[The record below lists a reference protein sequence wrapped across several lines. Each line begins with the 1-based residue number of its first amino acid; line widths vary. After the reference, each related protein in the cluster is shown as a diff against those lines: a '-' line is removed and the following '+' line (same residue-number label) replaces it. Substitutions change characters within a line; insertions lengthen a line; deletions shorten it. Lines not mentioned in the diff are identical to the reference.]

1 MTLLRHPAT
10 RDALQGAKLPE
21 RVMTAIAERMQ
32 KPEETNP
39 DYRYSR
45 AEQDSDRDQG
55 RDMKFAAGV
64 TVAFSIASSLPL
76 AMTASVPAN
85 AAAEQCRF
93 VQHKAERE
101 ACYQRQEAARA
112 DKQKAQAAR
121 EAEQSK
127 PLEPMTSD
135 DVTLAR
141 AMRGIC
147 RGC

>member
-1 MTLLRHPAT
+1 
-10 RDALQGAKLPE
+10 
-21 RVMTAIAERMQ
+21 
-32 KPEETNP
+32 
-39 DYRYSR
+39 
-45 AEQDSDRDQG
+45 
-55 RDMKFAAGV
+55 MKFATCVTFGV
-64 TVAFSIASSLPL
+64 LLALSLPL
-76 AMTASVPAN
+76 ALTASVSAN

-93 VQHKAERE
+93 VQDKTERE

-112 DKQKAQAAR
+112 DRRKQQAAR

>member
-1 MTLLRHPAT
+1 
-10 RDALQGAKLPE
+10 
-21 RVMTAIAERMQ
+21 MQ

-101 ACYQRQEAARA
+101 ACYQRQEVARA

>member
-1 MTLLRHPAT
+1 
-10 RDALQGAKLPE
+10 
-21 RVMTAIAERMQ
+21 
-32 KPEETNP
+32 
-39 DYRYSR
+39 
-45 AEQDSDRDQG
+45 
-55 RDMKFAAGV
+55 MKFAACV
-64 TVAFSIASSLPL
+64 TLGFSIAVAVPA
-76 AMTASVPAN
+76 AMTASVSAN
-85 AAAEQCRF
+85 AATEQCRF
-93 VQHKAERE
+93 VQDKGERE

>member
-1 MTLLRHPAT
+1 
-10 RDALQGAKLPE
+10 
-21 RVMTAIAERMQ
+21 MTAIAERMQ

-45 AEQDSDRDQG
+45 AELDSDRDQG
-55 RDMKFAAGV
+55 RDMKFAACFNFGL
-64 TVAFSIASSLPL
+64 SLAL
-76 AMTASVPAN
+76 AMTGSISAYAT
-85 AAAEQCRF
+85 AEQCRL
-93 VQHKAERE
+93 VQDKVERE

-112 DKQKAQAAR
+112 DRQKTQAAR

>member
-1 MTLLRHPAT
+1 
-10 RDALQGAKLPE
+10 
-21 RVMTAIAERMQ
+21 MQ

-39 DYRYSR
+39 DCRYSR
-45 AEQDSDRDQG
+45 AETDSDRNQG
-55 RDMKFAAGV
+55 RDMKFAACV
-64 TVAFSIASSLPL
+64 TIAFSLALSLPV
-76 AMTASVPAN
+76 AMTAAVSAH

-93 VQHKAERE
+93 VQEKGERE

-112 DKQKAQAAR
+112 DRQKAQAAH

>member
-1 MTLLRHPAT
+1 
-10 RDALQGAKLPE
+10 
-21 RVMTAIAERMQ
+21 
-32 KPEETNP
+32 
-39 DYRYSR
+39 
-45 AEQDSDRDQG
+45 
-55 RDMKFAAGV
+55 MKFAACFTFGL
-64 TVAFSIASSLPL
+64 SLALSFPM
-76 AMTASVPAN
+76 AMTASVSAH
-85 AAAEQCRF
+85 AAPEQCRF
-93 VQHKAERE
+93 IQDKAERE

-112 DKQKAQAAR
+112 DRQKAQAAR

>member
-1 MTLLRHPAT
+1 
-10 RDALQGAKLPE
+10 
-21 RVMTAIAERMQ
+21 MTAIAERMQ
-32 KPEETNP
+32 KPEETDP

-55 RDMKFAAGV
+55 RDMKFAACF
-64 TVAFSIASSLPL
+64 TFAFSIALSFPL
-76 AMTASVPAN
+76 AMTAAVAAP

-93 VQHKAERE
+93 VQDKGERE

-112 DKQKAQAAR
+112 DRQKAQTAR

>member
-1 MTLLRHPAT
+1 MKSAVHL
-10 RDALQGAKLPE
+10 ALAL
-21 RVMTAIAERMQ
+21 AL
-32 KPEETNP
+32 
-39 DYRYSR
+39 
-45 AEQDSDRDQG
+45 
-55 RDMKFAAGV
+55 
-64 TVAFSIASSLPL
+64 SLTL
-76 AMTASVPAN
+76 AMTVSVATN
-85 AAAEQCRF
+85 AAPEQCRM
-93 VQHKAERE
+93 VPDKTERE

-112 DKQKAQAAR
+112 VRQKQQAVR

>member
-1 MTLLRHPAT
+1 
-10 RDALQGAKLPE
+10 
-21 RVMTAIAERMQ
+21 
-32 KPEETNP
+32 
-39 DYRYSR
+39 
-45 AEQDSDRDQG
+45 
-55 RDMKFAAGV
+55 MKVAGCV
-64 TVAFSIASSLPL
+64 TVAFSIALSLPL
-76 AMTASVPAN
+76 AMTAGVTAS
-85 AAAEQCRF
+85 AAPPEQCRF
-93 VQHKAERE
+93 VTDKVERE

>member
-1 MTLLRHPAT
+1 
-10 RDALQGAKLPE
+10 
-21 RVMTAIAERMQ
+21 MTAIAERMQ

-39 DYRYSR
+39 DYRYNRVES
-45 AEQDSDRDQG
+45 DSDRDQG
-55 RDMKFAAGV
+55 RDMKFAACFTFGL
-64 TVAFSIASSLPL
+64 SLASSFAL
-76 AMTASVPAN
+76 AMTASVSAY

-93 VQHKAERE
+93 VQDKVERE

-112 DKQKAQAAR
+112 DRQKAQAAR

>member
-1 MTLLRHPAT
+1 
-10 RDALQGAKLPE
+10 
-21 RVMTAIAERMQ
+21 MQ
-32 KPEETNP
+32 KPEETDP
-39 DYRYSR
+39 DYRYNR
-45 AEQDSDRDQG
+45 TEQDSDRDQG

-64 TVAFSIASSLPL
+64 TFAFSLALSFPL
-76 AMTASVPAN
+76 AMTASVSAY
-85 AAAEQCRF
+85 AAASEQCRI
-93 VQHKAERE
+93 VQDKVERE
-101 ACYQRQEAARA
+101 TCYQRQDAARA
-112 DKQKAQAAR
+112 DRQKAQAAR

>member
-1 MTLLRHPAT
+1 
-10 RDALQGAKLPE
+10 
-21 RVMTAIAERMQ
+21 MQ

-39 DYRYSR
+39 DYQYSR
-45 AEQDSDRDQG
+45 KEQDSDRDQG
-55 RDMKFAAGV
+55 RDMKFKAGF
-64 TVAFSIASSLPL
+64 TIAFSIALSFPV
-76 AMTASVPAN
+76 AMTAPVS
-85 AAAEQCRF
+85 AAPAEQCRF
-93 VQHKAERE
+93 VVDKVERE

-112 DKQKAQAAR
+112 DRQKAKAAR

-141 AMRGIC
+141 AMHGIC

>member
-1 MTLLRHPAT
+1 
-10 RDALQGAKLPE
+10 
-21 RVMTAIAERMQ
+21 
-32 KPEETNP
+32 
-39 DYRYSR
+39 
-45 AEQDSDRDQG
+45 
-55 RDMKFAAGV
+55 MKFAASFTFGV
-64 TVAFSIASSLPL
+64 SLALSLPL
-76 AMTASVPAN
+76 AMTASVSAN
-85 AAAEQCRF
+85 AATEQCRF
-93 VQHKAERE
+93 VQDKGERE

-112 DKQKAQAAR
+112 DKQKAQATR